1 MARKYRD
8 KSLHDNILA
17 KKIAVGSSQ
26 RRFFIADL
34 AAQIELLPYVQ
45 DKKR

>member
-17 KKIAVGSSQ
+17 KKNAVILSQ
-26 RRFFIADL
+26 RRFF
-34 AAQIELLPYVQ
+34 LLISLRKWSNLP
-45 DKKR
+45 